1 MISGLIARAR
11 SLWRGVRRRSD
22 LEWEMEEEFRSHIEF
37 RTADLVRQGLALD
50 DAARQ
55 ARQEFGRPERYK
67 KEGVAAR
74 GLRFFDELGVS
85 WLDFKLGFRMLVR
98 YPGLTFVG
106 GLAIAFAIWVGA
118 GTFEFLNQ
126 VVSPN
131 IPLPDGNRIVAIQV
145 VNTAESR
152 RMPRLLHD
160 YEDWRTTLRTVP
172 ELGAYRTTE
181 RNLITASGDARPA
194 IIAEVTESA
203 LRLARVQPLLGR
215 SILADDESPAAPPVL
230 VIGWEL
236 WQRRFQGDPDILGKV
251 VRLGRDQAT
260 IVGVMP
266 RDFAF
271 PISHEA
277 WAPLR
282 LDVVDY
288 ERGYGPPIE
297 VVGRLAP
304 EAKMEDAQAELTT
317 YAQRAANNFPA
328 THAHLRPRVL
338 PLARSWMDVPSGATL
353 TIWSMN
359 LFVVMLLT
367 LVCSNVALLLF
378 ARAASREGE
387 IAVRNAIGAS
397 RARIITQLFAEA
409 LVLGTFGAAL
419 GLSAAGFGLRW
430 GLGSVEAQFLAES
443 GPLPF
448 WFRST
453 LSPATVFYVVLLTL
467 LAALIAGVLPAL
479 KVTRGIGARLRQ
491 ASAGGGGLQFGGV
504 WTAVIITQVAL
515 TVALPSASF
524 QLRRDAEEIR
534 TLEVG
539 FPPQQYLSLQLAMDR
554 DAAAEIGDTSAAAF
568 QARFTERRVELE
580 RRLMNDPDVLGVTFA
595 GRLPRMYHEWNQIE
609 VDDGAVAPTDERGH
623 RVSSTRIAED
633 YFEVLQAPPLSGRG
647 FTAADVATGAQI
659 VLVNQPFVDAVLGGR
674 NPIGRRI
681 RYIADEDDRRPRED
695 GEWYEIVG
703 VARDLGMTSG
713 YGRAGIYHPMQPA
726 EAHPVFVAVHV
737 RGDPA
742 AYAPVLRAM
751 ATAVDP
757 TLRVN
762 ALMPLDRVIDGELKF
777 LSFWFRLTLIVSGV
791 ALLLSLAGIY
801 AVMAFTVAR
810 RTREIGIRVALG
822 AERGRVLLAIFRRPL
837 IQVGLGVAG
846 GALVV
851 GVLGAGISGG
861 ATPQGVALV
870 SGYAAL
876 MFAVCALA
884 CIVPTRR
891 ALAVEPTEALRSE
904 G

>member
-1 MISGLIARAR
+1 
-11 SLWRGVRRRSD
+11 
-22 LEWEMEEEFRSHIEF
+22 
-37 RTADLVRQGLALD
+37 
-50 DAARQ
+50 
-55 ARQEFGRPERYK
+55 
-67 KEGVAAR
+67 
-74 GLRFFDELGVS
+74 
-85 WLDFKLGFRMLVR
+85 
-98 YPGLTFVG
+98 
-106 GLAIAFAIWVGA
+106 
-118 GTFEFLNQ
+118 
-126 VVSPN
+126 
-131 IPLPDGNRIVAIQV
+131 
-145 VNTAESR
+145 
-152 RMPRLLHD
+152 
-160 YEDWRTTLRTVP
+160 
-172 ELGAYRTTE
+172 
-181 RNLITASGDARPA
+181 
-194 IIAEVTESA
+194 
-203 LRLARVQPLLGR
+203 
-215 SILADDESPAAPPVL
+215 
-230 VIGWEL
+230 
-236 WQRRFQGDPDILGKV
+236 
-251 VRLGRDQAT
+251 
-260 IVGVMP
+260 
-266 RDFAF
+266 
-271 PISHEA
+271 
-277 WAPLR
+277 
-282 LDVVDY
+282 
-288 ERGYGPPIE
+288 
-297 VVGRLAP
+297 
-304 EAKMEDAQAELTT
+304 
-317 YAQRAANNFPA
+317 
-328 THAHLRPRVL
+328 
-338 PLARSWMDVPSGATL
+338 
-353 TIWSMN
+353 
-359 LFVVMLLT
+359 
-367 LVCSNVALLLF
+367 
-378 ARAASREGE
+378 
-387 IAVRNAIGAS
+387 
-397 RARIITQLFAEA
+397 
-409 LVLGTFGAAL
+409 
-419 GLSAAGFGLRW
+419 
-430 GLGSVEAQFLAES
+430 
-443 GPLPF
+443 
-448 WFRST
+448 
-453 LSPATVFYVVLLTL
+453 
-467 LAALIAGVLPAL
+467 
-479 KVTRGIGARLRQ
+479 
-491 ASAGGGGLQFGGV
+491 
-504 WTAVIITQVAL
+504 
-515 TVALPSASF
+515 
-524 QLRRDAEEIR
+524 
-534 TLEVG
+534 
-539 FPPQQYLSLQLAMDR
+539 MDR
-554 DAAAEIGDTSAAAF
+554 DAIAEIGDTSAAAF

-681 RYIADEDDRRPRED
+681 RYIADEDDRRPRD
-695 GEWYEIVG
+695 DSEWYEIVG

-822 AERGRVLLAIFRRPL
+822 AERGRVLLAIFRRPM
-837 IQVGLGVAG
+837 IQVGLGVAA

-851 GVLGAGISGG
+851 GALGAGISGG